1 MEDRWDC
8 MSVMCIKEYKTLKVG
23 SHYNIKGRGDLQFN
37 ADPEADGKTGY
48 GLCIEDDQIA
58 YGKKNW
64 WNLPYSERIKWY
76 YFTIDEILKNVI
88 GEEILI
94 FLTIKVSWCSI
105 NLKKRAYK

>member
-23 SHYNIKGRGDLQFN
+23 SHYNIRGRGDLRFN

-48 GLCIEDDQIA
+48 GLCVEDDQIA

-64 WNLPYSERIKWY
+64 WNLPYSEKIKWY
-76 YFTIDEILKNVI
+76 YFTHSEMSEYFISD
-88 GEEILI
+88 GE
-94 FLTIKVSWCSI
+94 
-105 NLKKRAYK
+105 AYKLHQQRERREGRLNELGI

>member
-23 SHYNIKGRGDLQFN
+23 SHYNIKGRGDLRFN

-48 GLCIEDDQIA
+48 GLCVEDDQIA

-76 YFTIDEILKNVI
+76 YFTHSEMGDYFISD
-88 GEEILI
+88 GEAYELH
-94 FLTIKVSWCSI
+94 KQRE
-105 NLKKRAYK
+105 KRDIRLNQLGI